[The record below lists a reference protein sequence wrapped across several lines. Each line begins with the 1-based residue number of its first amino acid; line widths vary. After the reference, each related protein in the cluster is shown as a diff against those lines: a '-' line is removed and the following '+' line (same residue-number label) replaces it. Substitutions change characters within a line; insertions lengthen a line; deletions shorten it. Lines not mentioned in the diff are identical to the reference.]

1 MKKLSESVWGDI
13 RKKSLGKE
21 ERTEDDVNLLS
32 KDEFYDYI
40 NDHYEVRDNKPGE
53 PRFGMIRQAETFGI
67 VTIPL
72 IVCGF
77 SVYNLCIQYTTA
89 QNVMYRLYI
98 SMGKETTSLC
108 EDFIDELNNNFDV
121 NINSAQKQ
129 IKFNDFSNEIIIKI
143 IELVLSKYQEISIL
157 VKK

>member
-13 RKKSLGKE
+13 RKKSLGQE
-21 ERTEDDVNLLS
+21 QRLEDDVNLLS

-40 NDHYEVRDNKPGE
+40 NDHYEVRDNNQSE
-53 PRFGMIRQAETFGI
+53 PRFGMIRRTDTFGI

-72 IVCGF
+72 IVCGS

-108 EDFIDELNNNFDV
+108 EDFIDELNNNFDI

-129 IKFNDFSNEIIIKI
+129 ITFNDFSNETIIKI

>member
-13 RKKSLGKE
+13 RKKSLGQE
-21 ERTEDDVNLLS
+21 QRLEDDVNLLS

-40 NDHYEVRDNKPGE
+40 NDHYEVRDNNPGE
-53 PRFGMIRQAETFGI
+53 PRFGMIRRTDTFGI

-72 IVCGF
+72 IVCGS

-108 EDFIDELNNNFDV
+108 EDFIDELNNNFDI

-129 IKFNDFSNEIIIKI
+129 ITFNDFSNEIIIKI